1 MTLSEI
7 KSVKS
12 KADIV
17 KVVGSLIPLSKE
29 GVNFVA
35 SCPFHNER
43 SKSLMVNPTKNIF
56 KCFGCGKSG
65 DVIDFVIHKKGFTY
79 SQAIQW
85 ISENENIQPDANH
98 EVEPYIEQETSYIP
112 TEVMKKS
119 IQSKAKTNF
128 GAWLFR
134 NFPSTMPDQYYIGK
148 SKHWPGAIVFW
159 YADIENRVRSG
170 KIMQYDPLTGKRIK
184 EPKPLVTWV
193 HRVLKLKDFN
203 LSICLF
209 GEHLLKQRPN
219 CPVCIVESE
228 KSAIVASIA
237 YPESI
242 WLASGSLT
250 NLTYARCKVLEGR
263 NVTLYP
269 DVGVEDRWQEKLD
282 QLRDLIKADWK
293 IIGIDSKVKG
303 YDICDMIID
312 KI

>member
-7 KSVKS
+7 KSIKS
-12 KADIV
+12 QADIV
-17 KVVGSLIPLSKE
+17 KVIGGLIPLSRE
-29 GVNFVA
+29 GVNYIA

-43 SKSLMVNPTKNIF
+43 SKSLMVNPVKNIF
-56 KCFGCGKSG
+56 KCFGCGKGG
-65 DVIDFVIHKKGFTY
+65 DVIDFVSANKGLTC
-79 SQAIQW
+79 SDAAQW
-85 ISENENIQPDANH
+85 ISDNQNIQLDSSYEP
-98 EVEPYIEQETSYIP
+98 ESYVEPEVSFIDYKLMKASIGYIN
-112 TEVMKKS
+112 
-119 IQSKAKTNF
+119 NF
-128 GAWLFR
+128 TIWISEKFN
-134 NFPSTMPDQYYIGK
+134 NFNSDAYYIGS
-148 SKHWPGAIVFW
+148 SKHWQGSVVFW
-159 YADIENRVRSG
+159 YVDINGMVRSG
-170 KIMQYDPLTGKRIK
+170 KIMQYDPITGKRIK
-184 EPKPLVTWV
+184 EPKQLVTWV

-209 GEHLLKQRPN
+209 GEHLLRLRPN

-250 NLTYARCKVLEGR
+250 NLTYNRCKVLEGR
-263 NVTLYP
+263 TITLYP
-269 DVGVEDRWQEKLD
+269 DVGVEDRWQEKMD

-293 IIGIDSKVKG
+293 MMGIDSKVKG